1 MMVSKSDK
9 AEIGGDDIGS
19 GLVVLVV
26 AMRVA
31 MVIMVVDS
39 DGMLIVGVVVA
50 MMSVMN
56 MFRKNKYIPVCGL
69 CLSSCFVVVYFRFH
83 LFISLADFYDA
94 W

>member
-19 GLVVLVV
+19 GMVALVV

-31 MVIMVVDS
+31 MVIMVVDR

-56 MFRKNKYIPVCGL
+56 MFRKNIYIYIYLYVGFAFPAV
-69 CLSSCFVVVYFRFH
+69 S
-83 LFISLADFYDA
+83 
-94 W
+94 